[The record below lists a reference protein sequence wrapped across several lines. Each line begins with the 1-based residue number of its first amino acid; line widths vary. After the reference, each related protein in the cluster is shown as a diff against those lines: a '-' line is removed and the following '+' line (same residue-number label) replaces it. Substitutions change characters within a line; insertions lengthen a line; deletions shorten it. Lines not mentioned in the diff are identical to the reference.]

1 MNRLFRDY
9 NKYAENH
16 IRSRFESDECD
27 GKYTPAWFDLR
38 RLQSQG
44 DLLQLKGPPRDMD
57 APIILQDGTK
67 RARKPIEKS
76 QTLEKD
82 ARWLAHYISQSLSF
96 DFLALSFGY
105 RLSNLTLQ
113 GMAERAC

>member
-27 GKYTPAWFDLR
+27 GKYAPTWFDLR
-38 RLQSQG
+38 RLQQQG
-44 DLLQLKGPPRDMD
+44 DLLPLKGPPRDMD

-76 QTLEKD
+76 KTLDKE
-82 ARWLAHYISQSLSF
+82 ARWLAQYLSPS
-96 DFLALSFGY
+96 SFF
-105 RLSNLTLQ
+105 
-113 GMAERAC
+113 